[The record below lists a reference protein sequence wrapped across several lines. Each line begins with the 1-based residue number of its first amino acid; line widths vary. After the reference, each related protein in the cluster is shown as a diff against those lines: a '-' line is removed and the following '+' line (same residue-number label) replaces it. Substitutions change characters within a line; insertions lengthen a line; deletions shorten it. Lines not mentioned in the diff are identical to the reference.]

1 MQTLMPTIRPTALVP
16 IFGGF
21 TLGSRLWDVAG
32 RIPSLDLQLA
42 TTKSLV
48 DATTGSNLVTHTRAS
63 SGTYVDSDGVLR
75 SATTN
80 LFTHSES
87 ISSGWGI
94 SNTSITSDAIAS
106 PVGTIT
112 ADLATNTGGNDSIS
126 RVATVGS
133 SATVAFSL
141 YMKRSNI
148 DWVRLTF
155 LNGANEVQ
163 AWFNLSTGTIGTVNA
178 TGTATSASA
187 SIQNIGNGWYRCV
200 LVGAI
205 PGQTSYTFFNTT
217 AAADA
222 SFTRVTGG
230 ERYIWGAQLEQS
242 STVGEYVP
250 TTSTINSAPRFD
262 HNPTTGESLG
272 LLVEESRT
280 NLSLYSEDFGNA
292 IYSLTA
298 ATVSTNTAV
307 APDGTT
313 TADTVNS
320 SGTAVV
326 SQSFTKAASAITY
339 TGSLFIKGSATD
351 FSLTIDDGTPTNR
364 GRARF
369 NLSTGTLGSVTNDGT
384 FTGTT
389 STITLFPNDW
399 YRLTVTTTTNTLTT
413 ARLRSFWTGA
423 GTSINFWGAQL
434 EAGSFSTSYIPTV
447 AATVTR
453 AADVAS
459 ITGSNFGVTRTNL
472 LVRSE
477 EFDSASWVKASAS
490 ITTNTTTAP
499 DGTITADTY
508 SGTGASGV
516 RQSVT
521 LTSGTVYTISFYVKS
536 AGLGNDGFRLVID
549 GAQSSSN
556 FTATSEW
563 QRFTFTATS
572 ANTGARTCGI
582 VRNTSGDNV
591 DVLIWG
597 AQLEVGSAVTPYIQ
611 SPSVFTSRASS
622 GTYVG
627 GNGLI
632 QTAVT
637 NLLLRSEEFDNAAWT
652 KTRSSITSNTIVA
665 PDGTLTGDKLV
676 EDTTAANTHITRPSP
691 DPSYVTGTTYTYSVF
706 AQAAERTFLQLRV
719 SASASF
725 SASFNLSTGVASQ
738 ATAGTTP
745 SVTNVGNGWYRCAVT
760 FTATA
765 TAIGAARIGLMLN
778 ETTQSYTGD
787 GTSGIYIWG
796 AQLEQASTVG
806 EYIPTTSTINSAAR
820 YDHDPISLIGKGLL
834 LEEARTNLLLQS
846 ENLSTTWTNVN
857 TSEAINVAT
866 APDGTTT
873 ADKLITN
880 NGVASVSSYI
890 TQTVAKSAAATTYT
904 YSVFAKTGDTG
915 TGTVQL
921 LAVDTASSAN
931 RATSI
936 FSTVSG
942 TIVNAASVNG
952 TFTNASSIITPLADG
967 WYRFS
972 LTFTTGTETSINLRL
987 YSRLPTTGNG
997 SSGLLLWGAQ
1007 LEAGA
1012 FATSYIPTVAA
1023 TVTRAADIST
1033 SVATS
1038 VFENSWYR
1046 QDEGTVFVE
1055 ASPKANAAFVG
1066 FNDGTTSNR
1075 IRLAHTG
1082 TTAALAVNVTG
1093 GALQFSINSGVA
1105 SFPLNTQGKAAL
1117 AMKASDFALVGNT
1130 SSVVTSTGLM
1140 PSINQATIGS
1150 SIGTTTFVN
1159 GTIKRLT
1166 YFPTRLGNEVLQR
1179 ITQ

>member
-1 MQTLMPTIRPTALVP
+1 MRLNATR
-16 IFGGF
+16 
-21 TLGSRLWDVAG
+21 LGSIASSRSFGDQLDDLAG
-32 RIPSLDLQLA
+32 QVPSLDLNFAQN
-42 TTKSLV
+42 KSLI
-48 DATTGSNLVTHTRAS
+48 DDYSGTTPVTHTRAS

-75 SATTN
+75 SAVTN

-230 ERYIWGAQLEQS
+230 ERYLWGAQLEQS
-242 STVGEYVP
+242 TTVGEYVP
-250 TTSTINSAPRFD
+250 TTGTINSAPRFD
-262 HNPTTGESLG
+262 HDPTTGESLG
-272 LLVEESRT
+272 LLVEE
-280 NLSLYSEDFGNA
+280 
-292 IYSLTA
+292 
-298 ATVSTNTAV
+298 
-307 APDGTT
+307 
-313 TADTVNS
+313 
-320 SGTAVV
+320 
-326 SQSFTKAASAITY
+326 
-339 TGSLFIKGSATD
+339 
-351 FSLTIDDGTPTNR
+351 
-364 GRARF
+364 
-369 NLSTGTLGSVTNDGT
+369 
-384 FTGTT
+384 
-389 STITLFPNDW
+389 
-399 YRLTVTTTTNTLTT
+399 
-413 ARLRSFWTGA
+413 
-423 GTSINFWGAQL
+423 
-434 EAGSFSTSYIPTV
+434 
-447 AATVTR
+447 
-453 AADVAS
+453 
-459 ITGSNFGVTRTNL
+459 
-472 LVRSE
+472 
-477 EFDSASWVKASAS
+477 
-490 ITTNTTTAP
+490 
-499 DGTITADTY
+499 
-508 SGTGASGV
+508 
-516 RQSVT
+516 
-521 LTSGTVYTISFYVKS
+521 
-536 AGLGNDGFRLVID
+536 
-549 GAQSSSN
+549 
-556 FTATSEW
+556 
-563 QRFTFTATS
+563 
-572 ANTGARTCGI
+572 
-582 VRNTSGDNV
+582 
-591 DVLIWG
+591 
-597 AQLEVGSAVTPYIQ
+597 
-611 SPSVFTSRASS
+611 
-622 GTYVG
+622 
-627 GNGLI
+627 
-632 QTAVT
+632 
-637 NLLLRSEEFDNAAWT
+637 
-652 KTRSSITSNTIVA
+652 
-665 PDGTLTGDKLV
+665 
-676 EDTTAANTHITRPSP
+676 
-691 DPSYVTGTTYTYSVF
+691 
-706 AQAAERTFLQLRV
+706 
-719 SASASF
+719 
-725 SASFNLSTGVASQ
+725 
-738 ATAGTTP
+738 
-745 SVTNVGNGWYRCAVT
+745 
-760 FTATA
+760 
-765 TAIGAARIGLMLN
+765 
-778 ETTQSYTGD
+778 
-787 GTSGIYIWG
+787 
-796 AQLEQASTVG
+796 
-806 EYIPTTSTINSAAR
+806 
-820 YDHDPISLIGKGLL
+820 
-834 LEEARTNLLLQS
+834 ARTNLILQS